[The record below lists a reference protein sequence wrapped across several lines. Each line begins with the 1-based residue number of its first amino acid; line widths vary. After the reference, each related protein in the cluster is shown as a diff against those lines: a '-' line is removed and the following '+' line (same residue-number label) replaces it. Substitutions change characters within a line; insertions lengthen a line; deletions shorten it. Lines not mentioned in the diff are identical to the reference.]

1 MLVPG
6 PEEQFEQQETEE
18 EEEVEEPGEERREQ
32 RVIVS
37 PPLTA
42 ATNSGPGVCVCVS
55 VCTITCVWCA
65 GGRWAG
71 VSATVIVDQPIFEED
86 EESEKESGD
95 NEKEEDSEMKTTT
108 IGAHT
113 ALSL

>member
-1 MLVPG
+1 MCVC
-6 PEEQFEQQETEE
+6 
-18 EEEVEEPGEERREQ
+18 
-32 RVIVS
+32 
-37 PPLTA
+37 
-42 ATNSGPGVCVCVS
+42 VCVCVS

-71 VSATVIVDQPIFEED
+71 VSATVIVDQPILEED
-86 EESEKESGD
+86 EEPEKESGD

-113 ALSL
+113 ALSLIHMLSNSTIVVLSTTSYFFRTDIISAVFCWVSVYNSVSL